1 MIKSILKNL
10 NGKGSEAASLE
21 AALFQL
27 GRDRDETRTKIAELK
42 KQRHT
47 ALLDDLDDAAIGKID
62 LLIDRA
68 EVKLEKLNAA
78 EPPLLEKLTAA
89 RSAARQRRWR
99 ALRDAYL
106 AAAGDFLTSAR
117 ATAERHADLIRIVD
131 QAQREGFG
139 AEVAATMPATP
150 NVNSHPLLA
159 PDLLN
164 NFERAIAP
172 PPPPARQATAAAPTT
187 RSQAPKPQNPE
198 SLQHSVNLRASRT
211 PDDTSPLL
219 VGEARVS
226 ATGANWSPA
235 DDRPATTHRGQKL
248 RMPAGAARAA
258 EGRGL
263 VKVIEVL
270 ESYVIPPAAASAPG
284 AATSQETAPSTRT

>member
-21 AALFQL
+21 AALLQL
-27 GRDRDETRTKIAELK
+27 GRDRDEIRSRITALK
-42 KQRHT
+42 TQRHT
-47 ALLDDLDDAAIGKID
+47 ALLDDASDAAIGKID

-68 EVKLEKLNAA
+68 EVRLEKVNAA
-78 EPPLLEKLTAA
+78 EPGLLEKLTAA

-99 ALRDAYL
+99 ALHDAYL
-106 AAAGDFLTSAR
+106 AAAGEFLASAR

-131 QAQREGFG
+131 QAQGDGFG

-159 PDLLN
+159 TDLLDI
-164 NFERAIAP
+164 FELAIAP
-172 PPPPARQATAAAPTT
+172 PAARRAAAPTT
-187 RSQAPKPQNPE
+187 RPALPKAPE

-219 VGEARVS
+219 VGEARVM
-226 ATGANWSPA
+226 ALHNGWCPR
-235 DDRPATTHRGQKL
+235 DDAPQCYAGQKL
-248 RMPAGAARAA
+248 RMTAAAARVAA
-258 EGRGL
+258 DRGL
-263 VKVIEVL
+263 VEIL
-270 ESYVIPPAAASAPG
+270 EQAPALDPAPPAASDSKPSQGAS
-284 AATSQETAPSTRT
+284 T